1 MTSALRRLTI
11 YYGLLQIA
19 HLLVLGFGLLCY
31 IRTGTI
37 GFPAPPPMGG
47 WDEQAIYFLLG
58 NGILDAIIGVAA
70 LIYVIRF
77 MRGRPGSELIGVI
90 CVTASLC
97 SGGFFVIGTV
107 LSGAWTKNPMNYFGL
122 VVVFTPVAALFI
134 ILVWNASRWI
144 FQQRDSS

>member
-1 MTSALRRLTI
+1 MTRPLRRLTI

-19 HLLVLGFGLLCY
+19 HLLVLGFGLLYY

-37 GFPAPPPMGG
+37 SFPAPPPTGG

-58 NGILDAIIGVAA
+58 NGILDAIIGVGA

-77 MRGRPGSELIGVI
+77 IRGKPGSELIGVV

-97 SGGFFVIGTV
+97 SGGFFVVGTV
-107 LSGAWTKNPMNYFGL
+107 LSGAWTINPVNYFGL
-122 VVVFTPVAALFI
+122 VIVFVPVIALFL
-134 ILVWNASRWI
+134 ILAWNATRRK
-144 FQQRDSS
+144 FQQTDLS